1 MVSPDDTQP
10 RAPFRVTSQTEP
22 PLIPPPTD
30 DDGQPASGPGCLL
43 LGVVGAVVLGCALL
57 VALMAGAAGWTSGQQ
72 IARAN
77 ATATQ
82 GAQITDQLE
91 RIPGD
96 IASGN
101 TVMLEARLR
110 FLATLT
116 PGVSGIP
123 ELMQTATAVADR
135 LQPTATATA
144 SPTPEAPATMPAA
157 EAPAE
162 APPTIEGGGF
172 DKAALLEQARSAVTL
187 AQYEEGID
195 LLDALI
201 ALDPAYE
208 RTTVNALML
217 EALRSRALILF
228 RTGTNLAEAIVLT
241 DRAEDFGLSGQD
253 DLRFEREVATLYLN
267 ARSASGANYGAA
279 VQALQRVLELSPNY
293 LDARQLLFQAHVA
306 QGDFWVAQSEYCPAV
321 GPYTSAL
328 NVLSDGG
335 VAAKRTNAETM
346 CAQATPVGLP
356 PGTPLPDG
364 QPVAPVGVPQPPPGG

>member
-10 RAPFRVTSQTEP
+10 RAPFKVQPEREP
-22 PLIPPPTD
+22 PLIPPPAD
-30 DDGQPASGPGCLL
+30 DDDQGAGGPGCLL
-43 LGVVGAVVLGCALL
+43 LGVVGAALVGCAAL

-82 GAQITDQLE
+82 SAQIADQLN

-96 IASGN
+96 VASGN
-101 TVMLEARLR
+101 TVMLEARIR

-116 PGVSGIP
+116 PGVPDIP
-123 ELMQTATAVADR
+123 ALMQTATAVYIQR
-135 LQPTATATA
+135 QPTATPTPT
-144 SPTPEAPATMPAA
+144 PTPEATATPARVEILPT
-157 EAPAE
+157 AP
-162 APPTIEGGGF
+162 GGSF
-172 DKAALLEQARSAVTL
+172 DKAALLQQARSAVAL
-187 AQYEEGID
+187 AQYEEAID

-208 RTTVNALML
+208 RPTVNALML

-228 RTGTNLAEAIVLT
+228 RTGTNLAEAVVLT

-253 DLRFEREVATLYLN
+253 DLRFEREVAALYLS
-267 ARSASGANYGAA
+267 AKSASGANYGAA
-279 VQALQRVLELSPNY
+279 VQALQRVLQLSPNY
-293 LDARQLLFQAHVA
+293 LDARQLLFRQHVN
-306 QGDFWVAQSEYCPAV
+306 QGDYWAAQNEFCPAV

-328 NVLSDGG
+328 NVLNDPS
-335 VAAKRTNAETM
+335 VAAKRSNAEMM

-356 PGTPLPDG
+356 PDAAPPPDG
-364 QPVAPVGVPQPPPGG
+364 QPIAPVGVPDSPP

>member
-10 RAPFRVTSQTEP
+10 RAPFKVQPEREP

-30 DDGQPASGPGCLL
+30 DDDQGAGGPGCLL
-43 LGVVGAVVLGCALL
+43 LGVVGAVMAGCAAL

-82 GAQITDQLE
+82 SAQIADQLN

-96 IASGN
+96 VASGN
-101 TVMLEARLR
+101 TVMLEARIR

-116 PGVSGIP
+116 PGVPDLPG
-123 ELMQTATAVADR
+123 LMQTATAVYIQR
-135 LQPTATATA
+135 QPTATPTPT
-144 SPTPEAPATMPAA
+144 PTPEATATPAPV
-157 EAPAE
+157 EVV
-162 APPTIEGGGF
+162 PTVPGGSF
-172 DKAALLEQARSAVTL
+172 DKAALLQQARSAVAL
-187 AQYEEGID
+187 AQYEEAID

-208 RTTVNALML
+208 RPTVNALML

-253 DLRFEREVATLYLN
+253 DLRFEREVAALYLS
-267 ARSASGANYGAA
+267 AKSASGANYGAA
-279 VQALQRVLELSPNY
+279 VQALQRVLQLSPNY
-293 LDARQLLFQAHVA
+293 LDARQLLFRQHVN
-306 QGDFWVAQSEYCPAV
+306 QGDYWAAQNEFCPAV

-328 NVLSDGG
+328 SVLNDPG
-335 VAAKRTNAETM
+335 VAAKRSNAEMM

-356 PGTPLPDG
+356 PDAVPPPNG
-364 QPVAPVGVPQPPPGG
+364 QPIAPVGVPDSPPGG

>member
-1 MVSPDDTQP
+1 MTSPDDTQP
-10 RAPFRVTSQTEP
+10 RALFRVEQQGEP
-22 PLIPPPTD
+22 PLIAPPTD
-30 DDGQPASGPGCLL
+30 DNQPASGPGCLV
-43 LGVVGAVVLGCALL
+43 LGVVGAVMLGCALL

-82 GAQITDQLE
+82 HAQIADQLD

-101 TVMLEARLR
+101 VVMLEARLR

-116 PGVSGIP
+116 PGVAGIP
-123 ELMQTATAVADR
+123 ELLQTATAVASQ

-144 SPTPEAPATMPAA
+144 TPTPPPTATAAAPAA
-157 EAPAE
+157 EAPSTLAS
-162 APPTIEGGGF
+162 GGF

-187 AQYEEGID
+187 AQYESGID

-208 RTTVNALML
+208 RPTVNALML

-253 DLRFEREVATLYLN
+253 DLRFEREVAALYLS
-267 ARSASGANYGAA
+267 AKSASGANYGAA
-279 VQALQRVLELSPNY
+279 VQALQRVLDLSPNY
-293 LDARQLLFQAHVA
+293 LDARQLLFRLHAS
-306 QGDFWVAQSEYCPAV
+306 QGDFWAAQNEYCPAV
-321 GPYTSAL
+321 GPYSSAL
-328 NVLSDGG
+328 AVLNDAS
-335 VAAKRTNAETM
+335 VAARRANAEM
-346 CAQATPVGLP
+346 LCAQATPVGLP
-356 PGTPLPDG
+356 ADATGQPDG
-364 QPVAPVGVPQPPPGG
+364 QPIAPVGVPGG

>member
-10 RAPFRVTSQTEP
+10 RAPFKVQPEREP

-30 DDGQPASGPGCLL
+30 DDDQGASGPSCLL
-43 LGVVGAVVLGCALL
+43 LGVVGAVMAGCAAL

-82 GAQITDQLE
+82 SAQIADQLN

-96 IASGN
+96 VASGN
-101 TVMLEARLR
+101 TVMLEARIR

-116 PGVSGIP
+116 PGVPDLPG
-123 ELMQTATAVADR
+123 LMQTATAVYIQR
-135 LQPTATATA
+135 QPTATPTPT
-144 SPTPEAPATMPAA
+144 PTPEATATPAPV
-157 EAPAE
+157 EVV
-162 APPTIEGGGF
+162 PTVPGGSF
-172 DKAALLEQARSAVTL
+172 DKAALLQQARSAVAL
-187 AQYEEGID
+187 AQYEEAID

-208 RTTVNALML
+208 RPTVNALML

-253 DLRFEREVATLYLN
+253 DLRFEREVAALYLS
-267 ARSASGANYGAA
+267 AKSASGANYGAA
-279 VQALQRVLELSPNY
+279 VQALQRVLQLSPNY
-293 LDARQLLFQAHVA
+293 LDARQLLFRQHVN
-306 QGDFWVAQSEYCPAV
+306 QGDYWAAQNEFCPAV

-328 NVLSDGG
+328 SVLNDPG
-335 VAAKRTNAETM
+335 VAAKRSNAEMM

-356 PGTPLPDG
+356 PDAVPPPNG
-364 QPVAPVGVPQPPPGG
+364 QPIAPVGVPDSPPGG

>member
-10 RAPFRVTSQTEP
+10 RAPFKVQPQREP

-30 DDGQPASGPGCLL
+30 DDDGGGSGPGCLL
-43 LGVVGAVVLGCALL
+43 MGIVGVVMLGCAVL

-82 GAQITDQLE
+82 NAQIADQLD

-96 IASGN
+96 VASGN
-101 TVMLEARLR
+101 AVMLEARIR

-116 PGVSGIP
+116 PGVPGIP
-123 ELMQTATAVADR
+123 DLMQTATAVFAQS
-135 LQPTATATA
+135 QPTATPTP
-144 SPTPEAPATMPAA
+144 SPTPEITPSATAGA
-157 EAPAE
+157 LAE
-162 APPTIEGGGF
+162 APPTAQGGGF
-172 DKAALLEQARSAVTL
+172 DKAALLEQARSAVAL
-187 AQYEEGID
+187 AQYENAID

-208 RTTVNALML
+208 RPTVNALML

-253 DLRFEREVATLYLN
+253 DLRFEREVAALYL
-267 ARSASGANYGAA
+267 SAKSATGANYGAA
-279 VQALQRVLELSPNY
+279 VQALERVLQLSPNY
-293 LDARQLLFQAHVA
+293 LDARQLLFRQHVN
-306 QGDFWVAQSEYCPAV
+306 QGDFWAAQNEFCPAV

-328 NVLSDGG
+328 NVLNDPS
-335 VAAKRTNAETM
+335 VAAKRSNAEMM

-356 PGTPLPDG
+356 AEIIAPDG
-364 QPVAPVGVPQPPPGG
+364 QPIAPVGVPEAPPGG

>member
-10 RAPFRVTSQTEP
+10 RAPFRVERQTEP

-30 DDGQPASGPGCLL
+30 DDNQPGGGPGCVL
-43 LGVVGAVVLGCALL
+43 LGAVGTVMLGCALL

-82 GAQITDQLE
+82 GAQVADQLE

-96 IASGN
+96 ISSGN
-101 TVMLEARLR
+101 IVMLEARLR

-116 PGVSGIP
+116 PGVPGIP
-123 ELMQTATAVADR
+123 ELMQTATAVADQ
-135 LQPTATATA
+135 LQPTATPTAT
-144 SPTPEAPATMPAA
+144 PTPEATPTAAAPAA
-157 EAPAE
+157 EAP
-162 APPTIEGGGF
+162 PPTLASGGF
-172 DKAALLEQARSAVTL
+172 DKAALLEQARGAVTL
-187 AQYEEGID
+187 AQYEDGID

-208 RTTVNALML
+208 RPTVNALML

-293 LDARQLLFQAHVA
+293 LNARQLLFQQHVA
-306 QGDFWVAQSEYCPAV
+306 QGDLWAAQNEYCPAV
-321 GPYTSAL
+321 GPYTNAL
-328 NVLSDGG
+328 NVLNDPS
-335 VAAKRTNAETM
+335 VAAKRTNAEM
-346 CAQATPVGLP
+346 LCAQATPVGLP
-356 PGTPLPDG
+356 ADATG
-364 QPVAPVGVPQPPPGG
+364 QPEGQPIAPVGVPGG